1 LSDGHQLKLKATFFL
16 VILFCSTCTCPLLIS
31 RSLISTHVYAIREEA
46 GRGGKGKINNATLPR
61 FHLFCDDQR
70 ASDGALGVFFFSFS
84 FSFSFHT
91 DEAGALRGARPSTY
105 GAKEQDWTWTH
116 WEHCASIEALG
127 DGVSAD
133 STPSPATGFSLTT
146 MGR

>member
-1 LSDGHQLKLKATFFL
+1 MPSARRQAGVEKAKSTTQLCLGSICFATTS
-16 VILFCSTCTCPLLIS
+16 VQ
-31 RSLISTHVYAIREEA
+31 
-46 GRGGKGKINNATLPR
+46 ATEHSA
-61 FHLFCDDQR
+61 F
-70 ASDGALGVFFFSFS
+70 FS

-91 DEAGALRGARPSTY
+91 DEAGALRGARPFTY
-105 GAKEQDWTWTH
+105 GAREQDWTWTH